1 MIETRIGRH
10 KVKLYNSIDDLP
22 IVRFHRF
29 NKMMLVDAGVG
40 SDISDFD
47 AHIERAVRYIR
58 KGDNETAARE
68 LENMRQNVFLIMS
81 EQSVRNL
88 SFACLVAEVDGKVT
102 DDLSDEGLKRVVAMF
117 DDVAKKDITD
127 SNESVKKK
135 IDAEL
140 LAYFPQMYD
149 DVETKEYY
157 MLVRRRTDAMLDAII
172 NDTKNDDVV
181 EALTERIVCYAKPKA
196 FSGTDSIEIAHDKK
210 FESMCLTIQKETGA
224 NAKAMTVLEFYNA
237 YEYVIRLAK
246 ERTKAAK

>member
-88 SFACLVAEVDGKVT
+88 SFACLVAEVDLDFHFNRTAGRFVQRHGLLLRK
-102 DDLSDEGLKRVVAMF
+102 SDIDNTVNQIGVLGVPELHDRLIARR
-117 DDVAKKDITD
+117 AKKAKYHRR
-127 SNESVKKK
+127 NERY
-135 IDAEL
+135 ILPWAE
-140 LAYFPQMYD
+140 F
-149 DVETKEYY
+149 
-157 MLVRRRTDAMLDAII
+157 
-172 NDTKNDDVV
+172 
-181 EALTERIVCYAKPKA
+181 
-196 FSGTDSIEIAHDKK
+196 
-210 FESMCLTIQKETGA
+210 
-224 NAKAMTVLEFYNA
+224 
-237 YEYVIRLAK
+237 
-246 ERTKAAK
+246 